1 MKSTNIIAVKTKHY
15 KSYIVGDFN
24 KCYIKHKDIT
34 CMKVYNIILKL
45 VLCCLLSIFHIGMA
59 SADIRNER
67 ILIITSYNPDTE
79 RTNAN
84 LSEFFRKYKTL
95 AGSTINVCVE
105 TMNSKNL
112 SEAPLWKDR
121 MDGLLKKYTND
132 PPSLIILI
140 GQEAWVSYLAQT
152 SKLAHK
158 TPSMAAMVST
168 NTIEL
173 PKGIKNLRTWMP
185 ESKEYTDF
193 KDFNIV
199 GGIFYKYHVGRNIE
213 LIKDFYPN
221 TRNIAFLSDF
231 TLGGLTIQA
240 LVRKEMTKYRD
251 LNLQLI
257 DGRRYTLFGACK
269 QLKEIKEGTVLLIGT
284 WRIDCSEN
292 YVLANTTSV
301 LRDANPNLPAF
312 SIASVGMGSWAIGG
326 YTPEFGLVGEDLAD
340 IAYDY
345 LKAKMPNSEL
355 FKIRRS
361 GYTFD
366 KSKLAKFELS
376 ENLVPANSIII
387 NQTENFYSK
396 NRKMILWVLSSVLV
410 LIFGL
415 FIAIF
420 YIAHI
425 RRLKNALEKK
435 SKELA
440 IAKDKAEEAN
450 RLKTAF
456 IANMSHEIRTP
467 LNAIVGFSELQCMDD
482 YSNEDKK
489 EFEKI
494 IKENS
499 TLLLNLIN
507 DILDISRIESGRV
520 TIDYRPCD
528 VVKLCHSCLISV
540 KQARP
545 LEHVEYQE
553 HYPVDSLFIQT
564 DAVKFKQ
571 VIINLL
577 TNASKFTKE
586 GHIRLS
592 FSVDEGKRLITLAI
606 SDTGIGVP
614 KEKAEAVFE
623 RFVKLNQYVQGT
635 GLGLSLCRIIVER
648 LGGKIWLDTS
658 YTEGARFMFCIP
670 LTKVQKEDLAEDQ
683 R

>member
-1 MKSTNIIAVKTKHY
+1 
-15 KSYIVGDFN
+15 
-24 KCYIKHKDIT
+24 
-34 CMKVYNIILKL
+34 MKVYNIILKL

-95 AGSTINVCVE
+95 AGSTTNVCVE

-121 MDGLLKKYTND
+121 MEGLLKKYTND

-173 PKGIKNLRTWMP
+173 PSDIKNFRTWMP

-199 GGIFYKYHVGRNIE
+199 GGIFYKYHVDRNIE

-240 LVRKEMTKYRD
+240 WVRKEMTKYRD

-415 FIAIF
+415 FIAIY

>member
-1 MKSTNIIAVKTKHY
+1 
-15 KSYIVGDFN
+15 
-24 KCYIKHKDIT
+24 
-34 CMKVYNIILKL
+34 
-45 VLCCLLSIFHIGMA
+45 
-59 SADIRNER
+59 
-67 ILIITSYNPDTE
+67 
-79 RTNAN
+79 
-84 LSEFFRKYKTL
+84 
-95 AGSTINVCVE
+95 
-105 TMNSKNL
+105 MNSKNL

-121 MDGLLKKYTND
+121 MEGLLKKYTND
-132 PPSLIILI
+132 PPSLIILL

-185 ESKEYTDF
+185 KSKEYTDF

-199 GGIFYKYHVGRNIE
+199 GGIFYKYHVDRNIE
-213 LIKDFYPN
+213 LIKNFYPN
-221 TRNIAFLSDF
+221 AKNIAFLSDF

-340 IAYDY
+340 IAYNY

-415 FIAIF
+415 FIAIY

-425 RRLKNALEKK
+425 RRLKNALENLEKK

>member
-1 MKSTNIIAVKTKHY
+1 
-15 KSYIVGDFN
+15 
-24 KCYIKHKDIT
+24 
-34 CMKVYNIILKL
+34 MKVYKIILKL

-95 AGSTINVCVE
+95 AGSTTNVCVE

-121 MDGLLKKYTND
+121 MEGLLKKYTNE
-132 PPSLIILI
+132 PPSLIILL

-152 SKLAHK
+152 SELAHK

-173 PKGIKNLRTWMP
+173 SSDIKNFRTWMP
-185 ESKEYTDF
+185 KSKEYTDF

-199 GGIFYKYHVGRNIE
+199 GGIFYKYHVDRNIE

-326 YTPEFGLVGEDLAD
+326 YAPEFGLVGEDLAD

-345 LKAKMPNSEL
+345 LKVKMPNSDL
-355 FKIRRS
+355 FKIRHNC
-361 GYTFD
+361 YTFD
-366 KSKLAKFELS
+366 KSKLAKFDLS
-376 ENLVPANSIII
+376 EKYIPANSIII

-396 NRKMILWVLSSVLV
+396 NRKMILWILSSV
-410 LIFGL
+410 FGL
-415 FIAIF
+415 FIAIY

-494 IKENS
+494 IKENL

>member
-1 MKSTNIIAVKTKHY
+1 
-15 KSYIVGDFN
+15 
-24 KCYIKHKDIT
+24 
-34 CMKVYNIILKL
+34 
-45 VLCCLLSIFHIGMA
+45 
-59 SADIRNER
+59 
-67 ILIITSYNPDTE
+67 
-79 RTNAN
+79 
-84 LSEFFRKYKTL
+84 
-95 AGSTINVCVE
+95 
-105 TMNSKNL
+105 
-112 SEAPLWKDR
+112 
-121 MDGLLKKYTND
+121 
-132 PPSLIILI
+132 
-140 GQEAWVSYLAQT
+140 
-152 SKLAHK
+152 
-158 TPSMAAMVST
+158 
-168 NTIEL
+168 
-173 PKGIKNLRTWMP
+173 
-185 ESKEYTDF
+185 
-193 KDFNIV
+193 
-199 GGIFYKYHVGRNIE
+199 
-213 LIKDFYPN
+213 
-221 TRNIAFLSDF
+221 
-231 TLGGLTIQA
+231 
-240 LVRKEMTKYRD
+240 MTKYKD

-415 FIAIF
+415 FIAIY

>member
-1 MKSTNIIAVKTKHY
+1 
-15 KSYIVGDFN
+15 
-24 KCYIKHKDIT
+24 
-34 CMKVYNIILKL
+34 MKVYNIILKIL
-45 VLCCLLSIFHIGMA
+45 LCCLLCIFHIGMA
-59 SADIRNER
+59 SADIKNER

-79 RTNAN
+79 RMNAN
-84 LSEFFRKYKTL
+84 LSEFFRRYKSLT
-95 AGSTINVCVE
+95 GSTTNVCIE
-105 TMNSKNL
+105 TMNCKNL

-121 MDGLLKKYTND
+121 MKGLLQKYTTE
-132 PPSLIILI
+132 PPSLIILL
-140 GQEAWVSYLAQT
+140 GQEAWTAYLAQD
-152 SKLAHK
+152 SEFAHK
-158 TPSMAAMVST
+158 TPTMAAMVST
-168 NTIEL
+168 NTILL
-173 PKGIKNLRTWMP
+173 PKSIRKLRTWMP
-185 ESKEYTDF
+185 ESKEYSDF

-199 GGIFYKYHVGRNIE
+199 GGVYYKYNVDRNIE
-213 LIKDFYPN
+213 LIKKFYPN
-221 TRNIAFLSDF
+221 TKDIAFLSDF
-231 TLGGLTIQA
+231 TLGGLSLQA
-240 LVRKEMTKYRD
+240 LVRKEMTKHKD
-251 LNLQLI
+251 LHLQLL
-257 DGRRYTLFGACK
+257 DGRRYTLFDVCNR
-269 QLKEIKEGTVLLIGT
+269 LKKMKEGTILLIGT

-301 LRDANPNLPAF
+301 LRAANHNLPAF
-312 SIASVGMGSWAIGG
+312 SMTSVGMGSWAIGG
-326 YTPEFGLVGEDLAD
+326 YAPEFSLIGDNLAD

-345 LKAKMPNSEL
+345 LKTKTISNDF
-355 FKIRRS
+355 FKIRHS
-361 GYTFD
+361 SYTFD
-366 KSKLAKFELS
+366 NSKLNEFNLS
-376 ENLVPANSIII
+376 EKFIPINSIII
-387 NQTENFYSK
+387 NPTDNFYSK
-396 NRKMILWVLSSVLV
+396 NRKIILWIMSSVLV
-410 LIFGL
+410 LVFGL
-415 FIAIF
+415 FLAIY

-435 SKELA
+435 SKELE

-520 TIDYRPCD
+520 TLDYNPCD

-553 HYPVDSLFIQT
+553 HYPVDSLYIKT

-592 FSVDEGKRLITLAI
+592 FSVNESKRMVTIAV
-606 SDTGIGVP
+606 SDTGTGIP
-614 KEKAEAVFE
+614 KENAEMVFE
-623 RFVKLNQYVQGT
+623 RFVKLNKYVQGT
-635 GLGLSLCRIIVER
+635 GLGLALCRIIVEK
-648 LGGKIWLDTS
+648 LGGKIWLDTE
-658 YTEGARFMFCIP
+658 YTDGARFVFTIP
-670 LTKVQKEDLAEDQ
+670 LTKVQKEDLMEDQ
-683 R
+683 K

>member
-1 MKSTNIIAVKTKHY
+1 M
-15 KSYIVGDFN
+15 
-24 KCYIKHKDIT
+24 
-34 CMKVYNIILKL
+34 
-45 VLCCLLSIFHIGMA
+45 
-59 SADIRNER
+59 
-67 ILIITSYNPDTE
+67 
-79 RTNAN
+79 
-84 LSEFFRKYKTL
+84 
-95 AGSTINVCVE
+95 
-105 TMNSKNL
+105 
-112 SEAPLWKDR
+112 
-121 MDGLLKKYTND
+121 
-132 PPSLIILI
+132 
-140 GQEAWVSYLAQT
+140 SYLAQT

-173 PKGIKNLRTWMP
+173 SNDIKNLRTWMP
-185 ESKEYTDF
+185 KSKGYTDF

-199 GGIFYKYHVGRNIE
+199 GGIFYKYHVDRNIE

-221 TRNIAFLSDF
+221 TKNIAFLSDF

-257 DGRRYTLFGACK
+257 DGRRYTLFGVCK

-284 WRIDCSEN
+284 WRIDSSEN

-312 SIASVGMGSWAIGG
+312 SMTSVGMGSWAIGG

-345 LKAKMPNSEL
+345 LKAKIPNSEL
-355 FKIRRS
+355 FKIRHS
-361 GYTFD
+361 GYSFD
-366 KSKLAKFELS
+366 KSKLTKFELS

-396 NRKMILWVLSSVLV
+396 NRKMILWVLSSVLLLV
-410 LIFGL
+410 FGL
-415 FIAIF
+415 FIAIY

-425 RRLKNALEKK
+425 RQLKNALEKK

-440 IAKDKAEEAN
+440 LAKDKAEEAN

-528 VVKLCHSCLISV
+528 LVKLCHSCLISV
-540 KQARP
+540 KQARH

>member
-1 MKSTNIIAVKTKHY
+1 
-15 KSYIVGDFN
+15 
-24 KCYIKHKDIT
+24 
-34 CMKVYNIILKL
+34 MKVYNIILKL
-45 VLCCLLSIFHIGMA
+45 VICCLLSIFHIGMA

-95 AGSTINVCVE
+95 AGSTTNVCVE

-121 MDGLLKKYTND
+121 MEGLLKKYTNE

-173 PKGIKNLRTWMP
+173 SNDIKNLRTWMP
-185 ESKEYTDF
+185 KSKEYTDF

-199 GGIFYKYHVGRNIE
+199 GGIFYKYHVDRNIE
-213 LIKDFYPN
+213 LIKNFYPN
-221 TRNIAFLSDF
+221 AKNIAFLSDF

-284 WRIDCSEN
+284 WRIDSSEN

-312 SIASVGMGSWAIGG
+312 SMTSVGMGSWAIGG

-345 LKAKMPNSEL
+345 LKAKIPNSEL
-355 FKIRRS
+355 FKIRHS
-361 GYTFD
+361 GYSFD
-366 KSKLAKFELS
+366 KSKLTKFELS

-396 NRKMILWVLSSVLV
+396 NRKMILWVLSSVLLLV
-410 LIFGL
+410 FGL
-415 FIAIF
+415 FIAIY

-425 RRLKNALEKK
+425 RQLKNALEKK
-435 SKELA
+435 SKEL
-440 IAKDKAEEAN
+440 AKDKAEEAN

-467 LNAIVGFSELQCMDD
+467 LNAIVGLSELQCMDD

-658 YTEGARFMFCIP
+658 YTEGARFMFSIP

>member
-1 MKSTNIIAVKTKHY
+1 MLT
-15 KSYIVGDFN
+15 F
-24 KCYIKHKDIT
+24 
-34 CMKVYNIILKL
+34 
-45 VLCCLLSIFHIGMA
+45 
-59 SADIRNER
+59 RN
-67 ILIITSYNPDTE
+67 S
-79 RTNAN
+79 
-84 LSEFFRKYKTL
+84 SE
-95 AGSTINVCVE
+95 
-105 TMNSKNL
+105 
-112 SEAPLWKDR
+112 
-121 MDGLLKKYTND
+121 
-132 PPSLIILI
+132 
-140 GQEAWVSYLAQT
+140 
-152 SKLAHK
+152 
-158 TPSMAAMVST
+158 
-168 NTIEL
+168 
-173 PKGIKNLRTWMP
+173 
-185 ESKEYTDF
+185 
-193 KDFNIV
+193 
-199 GGIFYKYHVGRNIE
+199 
-213 LIKDFYPN
+213 
-221 TRNIAFLSDF
+221 
-231 TLGGLTIQA
+231 
-240 LVRKEMTKYRD
+240 
-251 LNLQLI
+251 
-257 DGRRYTLFGACK
+257 YTLFGACK

-326 YTPEFGLVGEDLAD
+326 YAPEFGLVGEDLAD

-345 LKAKMPNSEL
+345 LKAKMPNSDL
-355 FKIRRS
+355 FKIRHNC
-361 GYTFD
+361 YTFD
-366 KSKLAKFELS
+366 KSKLTKFELS
-376 ENLVPANSIII
+376 EKYIPANSIII

-396 NRKMILWVLSSVLV
+396 NRKMILWILSSVLV
-410 LIFGL
+410 LVFGL
-415 FIAIF
+415 FIAIY

-635 GLGLSLCRIIVER
+635 GLGLSLCKIIVER

>member
-1 MKSTNIIAVKTKHY
+1 
-15 KSYIVGDFN
+15 
-24 KCYIKHKDIT
+24 
-34 CMKVYNIILKL
+34 MKVYNIILKL

-95 AGSTINVCVE
+95 AGSTTNVCVE

-121 MDGLLKKYTND
+121 MEGLLKKYIND
-132 PPSLIILI
+132 PPSLIILL
-140 GQEAWVSYLAQT
+140 GQEALVSYLAQT

-173 PKGIKNLRTWMP
+173 SSDIKNFRTWMP
-185 ESKEYTDF
+185 KSKEYTDF

-199 GGIFYKYHVGRNIE
+199 GGIFYKYHVDRNIE
-213 LIKDFYPN
+213 LIKNFYPN
-221 TRNIAFLSDF
+221 AKNIAFLSDF

-326 YTPEFGLVGEDLAD
+326 YAPEFGLVGEDLAD

-345 LKAKMPNSEL
+345 LKVKMPNSDL
-355 FKIRRS
+355 FKIRHNC
-361 GYTFD
+361 YTFD

-415 FIAIF
+415 FIAIY

-482 YSNEDKK
+482 CSNEDKK

-623 RFVKLNQYVQGT
+623 RFVKLNQYVHGT

>member
-1 MKSTNIIAVKTKHY
+1 
-15 KSYIVGDFN
+15 
-24 KCYIKHKDIT
+24 
-34 CMKVYNIILKL
+34 MKVYNIILKL

-95 AGSTINVCVE
+95 AGSTTNVCVE
-105 TMNSKNL
+105 TINSKNL

-121 MDGLLKKYTND
+121 MEGLLKKYTNE

-173 PKGIKNLRTWMP
+173 SSDIKNFRTWMP
-185 ESKEYTDF
+185 KSKEYTDF

-199 GGIFYKYHVGRNIE
+199 GGIFYKYHVDRNIE
-213 LIKDFYPN
+213 LIKNFYPN
-221 TRNIAFLSDF
+221 AKNIAFLSDF

-257 DGRRYTLFGACK
+257 DGRRYTLFGVCK

-366 KSKLAKFELS
+366 KSKLAKFDLS
-376 ENLVPANSIII
+376 EKYIPANSIII

-396 NRKMILWVLSSVLV
+396 NRKMILSSVLV
-410 LIFGL
+410 LVFGL
-415 FIAIF
+415 FIAIY

-520 TIDYRPCD
+520 TIDYSPCD

-564 DAVKFKQ
+564 NAVKFKQ

-670 LTKVQKEDLAEDQ
+670 LTKVQKEELVEDQ

>member
-1 MKSTNIIAVKTKHY
+1 M
-15 KSYIVGDFN
+15 
-24 KCYIKHKDIT
+24 
-34 CMKVYNIILKL
+34 
-45 VLCCLLSIFHIGMA
+45 
-59 SADIRNER
+59 
-67 ILIITSYNPDTE
+67 
-79 RTNAN
+79 NAN
-84 LSEFFRKYKTL
+84 LSEFFRKYKAL
-95 AGSTINVCVE
+95 AGSTTNVCVE

-121 MDGLLKKYTND
+121 MEGLLKKYTND
-132 PPSLIILI
+132 PPSLIILL

-185 ESKEYTDF
+185 KSKEYTDF

-199 GGIFYKYHVGRNIE
+199 GGIFYKYHVDRNIE
-213 LIKDFYPN
+213 LIKNFYPN
-221 TRNIAFLSDF
+221 AKNIAFLSDF

-340 IAYDY
+340 IAYNY

-415 FIAIF
+415 FIAIY

-425 RRLKNALEKK
+425 RRLKNALENLEKK

>member
-1 MKSTNIIAVKTKHY
+1 
-15 KSYIVGDFN
+15 
-24 KCYIKHKDIT
+24 
-34 CMKVYNIILKL
+34 MKVYNIILKL

-95 AGSTINVCVE
+95 AGSTTNVCVE

-121 MDGLLKKYTND
+121 MEGLLKKYTND

-173 PKGIKNLRTWMP
+173 SGDIKNFRTWMP
-185 ESKEYTDF
+185 KSKEYTDF

-199 GGIFYKYHVGRNIE
+199 GGIFYKYHVDRNIE
-213 LIKDFYPN
+213 LIKNFYPN
-221 TRNIAFLSDF
+221 AKNIAFLSDF

-257 DGRRYTLFGACK
+257 DGRRYTLFGVCK

-326 YTPEFGLVGEDLAD
+326 YAPEFGLVGEDLAD

-345 LKAKMPNSEL
+345 LKAKMPNSDL
-355 FKIRRS
+355 FKIRHNC
-361 GYTFD
+361 YTFD
-366 KSKLAKFELS
+366 KSKLAKFDLS
-376 ENLVPANSIII
+376 EKYIPANSIII

-396 NRKMILWVLSSVLV
+396 NRKMILSSVLV
-410 LIFGL
+410 LVFGL
-415 FIAIF
+415 FIAIY

-440 IAKDKAEEAN
+440 VAKDKAEEAN